1 MSEGRERKVYMFVY
15 TVDDIAGFIFVIL
28 LLVALVVYGFIRLI
42 IWMVGGMF
50 GGMMHRLWGYDP
62 DAKEENNERADN

>member
-1 MSEGRERKVYMFVY
+1 MFVY
-15 TVDDIAGFIFVIL
+15 TVEDVASLIFIIAL
-28 LLVALVVYGFIRLI
+28 LAVLVVYGVIRLI
-42 IWMVGGMF
+42 IWIVGGMF

>member
-1 MSEGRERKVYMFVY
+1 MFVY
-15 TVDDIAGFIFVIL
+15 TVEDVAGLIFILAL
-28 LLVALVVYGFIRLI
+28 LAVLALHGFIRLI

>member
-1 MSEGRERKVYMFVY
+1 MFVY
-15 TVDDIAGFIFVIL
+15 TVEDVAGLIFVIAL
-28 LLVALVVYGFIRLI
+28 LGVLAVYGLIRLF

-62 DAKEENNERADN
+62 DEKEEEQ

>member
-1 MSEGRERKVYMFVY
+1 MPEGREREVYMFVY
-15 TVDDIAGFIFVIL
+15 TVEDVAGLIFILAL
-28 LLVALVVYGFIRLI
+28 LAVLALHGFIRLI

>member
-1 MSEGRERKVYMFVY
+1 MFVY
-15 TVDDIAGFIFVIL
+15 TVEDVAGFVFVIAL
-28 LLVALVVYGFIRLI
+28 LAVLVVYGVIRLI

-62 DAKEENNERADN
+62 DAKEDEKQ

>member
-1 MSEGRERKVYMFVY
+1 MFVY
-15 TVDDIAGFIFVIL
+15 TVEDVASLIFIIAL
-28 LLVALVVYGFIRLI
+28 LAVLAVYGLIRLI

-62 DAKEENNERADN
+62 DAKEENNERYYN

>member
-1 MSEGRERKVYMFVY
+1 MFVY
-15 TVDDIAGFIFVIL
+15 TVDDIAFFIFVIL
-28 LLVALVVYGFIRLI
+28 LLVGLVVYGFIRLI
-42 IWMVGGMF
+42 IWMVGGIF